1 MSAGARGTV
10 SAEARGSV
18 SSPAPEPVGA
28 PHDMLE
34 GPTPDAPLL
43 ETTRRALA
51 LRLARSQAERRLPSL
66 VGAVAREGRLAWTG
80 AAGRVDGAPP
90 TRETR
95 YRIGSITKTLTAVL
109 VMRLRD
115 EGRLALEDRLDAHVP
130 GTPLGDRTIASL
142 LSHTSGLQA
151 ETTGDWWERTA
162 GGSVEELTESLH
174 DGVVLHPPD
183 RVHHY
188 SNLGYGLLGAVV
200 EHHRGRAW
208 REVLQAEL
216 LDPLELHQTSYG
228 PVDPHAHGWA
238 VHPWADAVLPE
249 PAAEHDAGAMAPAG
263 QLWASITDLAA
274 WGTFLAGDTGDV
286 LSADTLEEMCEPV
299 VVHDDGWTVGHGRG
313 VQVFRHG
320 ERRWV
325 GHGGSMPG
333 FLALLTVDREQRA
346 VACVAANA
354 TSGIDDVAADLL
366 TTVVDAEPRMPTPWS
381 PATVPADVLEVV
393 GPWYWGP
400 APLSV
405 RWVDGVLRI
414 MPLTGR
420 TRASRFER
428 VDDGTWRGLDGY
440 YRGETLRV
448 VRDGD
453 GQVAHLE
460 LATFV
465 FTRTPY
471 DPDAPVPGG
480 VDPRGW
486 GTDG

>member
-1 MSAGARGTV
+1 MSAGARGAL
-10 SAEARGSV
+10 SASV
-18 SSPAPEPVGA
+18 PDPVGP
-28 PHDMLE
+28 PHDVLD
-34 GPTPDAPLL
+34 GPDADAPLL

-51 LRLARSQAERRLPSL
+51 LRLARSQADRRLPSL
-66 VGAVAREGRLAWTG
+66 VGAVARGGHLVWTG
-80 AAGRVDGAPP
+80 AAGRVDGEPP

-95 YRIGSITKTLTAVL
+95 YRIGSITKTFTAVL
-109 VMRLRD
+109 VLRLRD

-162 GGSVEELTESLH
+162 GGSVEELVAGLH
-174 DGVVLHPPD
+174 DDVVLHPPD

-200 EHHRGRAW
+200 EHHRGCSW
-208 REVLQAEL
+208 MQAVQSEL
-216 LDPLELHQTSYG
+216 LDPLGLTETSYG
-228 PVDPHAHGWA
+228 PAGPHAHGWA

-263 QLWASITDLAA
+263 QLWASITDLAT
-274 WGTFLAGDTGDV
+274 WGGFLAGDTGDV
-286 LSADTLEEMCEPV
+286 LSSDTLEEMCQPV
-299 VVHDDGWTVGHGRG
+299 VVHDDGWTVGHGLG
-313 VQVFRHG
+313 VQVFRRDD
-320 ERRWV
+320 RRWV

-333 FLALLTVDREQRA
+333 FLALLAVDREEHT

-354 TSGIDDVAADLL
+354 TSGIDDVAADMLA
-366 TTVVDAEPRMPTPWS
+366 TVVEAEPRLPTPWR
-381 PATVPADVLEVV
+381 AAAVPAEVLDVV

-420 TRASRFER
+420 TRASRFEHVEGDR
-428 VDDGTWRGLDGY
+428 WRGLDGY

-448 VRDGD
+448 VRDEG
-453 GQVAHLE
+453 GRAAHLE

-465 FTRTPY
+465 FTRAPY

-486 GTDG
+486 GPDA